1 MSQIKTLQAIGDDLR
16 RAAAGGDAAA
26 VAEAIKKRHALIDQ
40 ITTPSPA
47 IMDVIRAELAKDAQ
61 ALMQAQ
67 SQQATQ
73 ARDMARARSGYLQQK

>member
-16 RAAAGGDAAA
+16 RATAAGDAAA
-26 VAEAIKKRHALIDQ
+26 VALAIKKRHALIDQ
-40 ITTPSPA
+40 ITAPSPA
-47 IMDVIRAELAKDAQ
+47 IMDVMRAELAKDAQ